1 MRAKRAFDV
10 VVAGAGLVVLA
21 PVLAVVAVAVK
32 LESRGAVLFRQQRI
46 GRDGEPFTMIKFRTM
61 VNGAAGP
68 NVSASDDA
76 RVTRVGALLRRSFVD
91 EAPQLLN
98 VLRGEMSLVGPRPET
113 PEYVALLSDDERRIL
128 SVRPGMAGP
137 STLAYSAREAAMLA
151 AHASPD
157 RFYRDHLIHL
167 RARADLEYLERA
179 SLAEDVRI
187 LAQTSRLVFAGLRPA
202 RS

>member
-1 MRAKRAFDV
+1 MHGKRTFDL
-10 VVAGAGLVVLA
+10 VAASAGLAVLA
-21 PVLAVVAVAVK
+21 PVLAVVAIAVK
-32 LESRGAVLFRQQRI
+32 LESRGSVFFRQQRI

-61 VNGAAGP
+61 VSGADGP
-68 NVSASDDA
+68 NVSAADDS

-157 RFYRDHLIHL
+157 RFYRDHLVHL
-167 RARADLEYLERA
+167 RVRADLEYLERA
-179 SLAEDVRI
+179 SVTEDVRI
-187 LAQTSRLVFAGLRPA
+187 LARTSRLVIAGLRPA
-202 RS
+202 RP